1 MLNIKNILNTTKY
14 RANLLRYISLLGN
27 SAIIILLWGAGSST
41 LKAQTNPHAPT
52 ETQTATVSVQ
62 KPKDSFVYS
71 PLTLSAEE
79 TKLCLEINKVVFSRH
94 YAHADVDT
102 KVLAGKTLDTY
113 IGNLDYRRMIFLR
126 GDISTFKHAYAK
138 LMPRALTNC
147 NLKPAYAIFNTY
159 RKKALDRYNKI
170 LQDLEAQIARFDYS
184 VDEVW
189 ISNRKKMKLPY
200 PQNRA
205 EADDLWRRSLK
216 NQVLGLKL
224 IGKKDPEIVS
234 TIRERLIDERRN
246 LRSLYSSDALALYIN
261 SYLQLLDTHTG
272 YFPPTRSEDFNISMR
287 LSLEGIG
294 AMLRQDGEYTKVTD
308 VLAGGPASKQ
318 SNLKSGDRIIGVAQ
332 GLGEYENV
340 IGWRL
345 DKVIE
350 KIRGPRN
357 STVRL
362 KVLAPEHNAYEEAR
376 DISIVRDKVKLEQQA
391 AKKSVVEVEYEGAL
405 RRIGVVTLPSFY
417 LDFNAQRRRE
427 ADYRSSTRDVS
438 KLLGALEK
446 EGDGID
452 GLIIDL
458 RNNAG
463 GSLVEANTLTG
474 MFIETGPTVQVRH
487 SDGRIRRHGKLRRS
501 RYYNRPLAVLVN
513 RGSASASEI
522 FGAAIQDHGR
532 GVVIGTTSYGK
543 GTVQS
548 LHTLSKGQVKITDAK
563 FYRISGASTQRRGVI
578 PDVLFPPT
586 YDVELLGE
594 DTLEFALE
602 WDQMTSVRHRH
613 FYDIDSITEQL
624 GKLHAERTLNHPE
637 FEYLRQL
644 AVVRDE
650 RKRRRNQGVPLSEEK
665 RKARHEEDKQRK
677 AKLEDIRRAKPVTTT
692 ATTSSTGTNT
702 SSKTV
707 VVARETTASTDG
719 DNKTIAST
727 RQPTE
732 PQSERKGES
741 EEDPFL
747 VETALILLDSMRLL
761 NLGDLAVA
769 PSAPHE

>member
-1 MLNIKNILNTTKY
+1 MLNIKNTLNTIRY
-14 RANLLRYISLLGN
+14 RANLLQCISLLRN
-27 SAIIILLWGAGSST
+27 SAIIILLWGAGLST
-41 LKAQTNPHAPT
+41 LKAQPNPHALTGTP
-52 ETQTATVSVQ
+52 TATVSVQ
-62 KPKDSFVYS
+62 KSKDSFVYS
-71 PLTLSAEE
+71 PLTLSAEQ

-113 IGNLDYRRMIFLR
+113 VGNLDYRRMVLLR

-138 LMPRALTNC
+138 LMPSALIKC

-159 RKKALDRYNKI
+159 RKKALDRYNKT
-170 LQDLEAQIARFDYS
+170 LQGLEEQIARFDYS

-189 ISNRKKMKLPY
+189 ISDRKKMKLPY
-200 PQNRA
+200 PKNRA
-205 EADDLWRRSLK
+205 EADDLWRRNLK
-216 NQVLGLKL
+216 NQVLGLEL
-224 IGKKDPEIVS
+224 IGKKAPEIVS

-246 LRSLYSSDALALYIN
+246 LRSLYSSDVLALYIN

-362 KVLAPEHNAYEEAR
+362 KVLAPENNTYEEAR

-417 LDFNAQRRRE
+417 LDFSAQRRRE

-487 SDGRIRRHGKLRRS
+487 SDGRVRRHGKLRRS

-613 FYDIDSITEQL
+613 FYDIGSITEQL
-624 GKLHAERTLNHPE
+624 RQLHAERTLNHPE

-650 RKRRRNQGVPLSEEK
+650 RKHRRNQGVPLSEEK

-677 AKLEDIRRAKPVTTT
+677 TQLDDIRRPKPVTTT
-692 ATTSSTGTNT
+692 ATTTTGTST

-707 VVARETTASTDG
+707 VIARETTASTDG
-719 DNKTIAST
+719 DNKKIAST
-727 RQPTE
+727 HKPTE
-732 PQSERKGES
+732 RQSERKGES

-761 NLGDLAVA
+761 NLGSLAVA
-769 PSAPHE
+769 PTAPHE